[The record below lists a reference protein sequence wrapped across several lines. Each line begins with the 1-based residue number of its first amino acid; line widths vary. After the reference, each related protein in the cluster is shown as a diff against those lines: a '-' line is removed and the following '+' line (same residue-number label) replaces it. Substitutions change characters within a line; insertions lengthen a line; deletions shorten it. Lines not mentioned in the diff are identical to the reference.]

1 MNIEDKIFFEQRFK
15 GIGISEEELLLYLNC
30 LRHSREI
37 SNSSDILMCRFDKKI
52 EINFSLGYDDNGSS
66 KTIGGFISKDDNSV
80 LFDCEKYDYD
90 TNKSIKYIEEFIFE
104 NSSIKRITSY
114 SDEEKYVSELP
125 LFTQEDMQEFIDTKV
140 SQIKGN
146 ILKK

>member
-104 NSSIKRITSY
+104 NSSIKSSTECVLHIITAKLASVSISFLFAFFTTCISP
-114 SDEEKYVSELP
+114 SDL
-125 LFTQEDMQEFIDTKV
+125 I
-140 SQIKGN
+140 
-146 ILKK
+146 

>member
-1 MNIEDKIFFEQRFK
+1 MNFEDKLLFEERFK
-15 GIGISEEELLLYLNC
+15 GIGISDEELFLYLNC
-30 LRHSREI
+30 LRHSREMGE
-37 SNSSDILMCRFDKKI
+37 SADILMCRFDKKI

-146 ILKK
+146 ISKK